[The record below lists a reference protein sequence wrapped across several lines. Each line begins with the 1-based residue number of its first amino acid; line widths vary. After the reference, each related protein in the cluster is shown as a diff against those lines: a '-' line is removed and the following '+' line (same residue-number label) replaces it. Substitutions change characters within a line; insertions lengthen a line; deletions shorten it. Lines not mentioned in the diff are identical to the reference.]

1 MRLNLPNFITLL
13 RIALVPVFVA
23 MVFAFD
29 TSDVY
34 GRWLVVAAFIALIL
48 TDSID
53 GQIAR
58 RRNLITNLGKLLDP
72 IADKFLLGGA
82 LISLSLLGRIDWW
95 VTALILIRELGIT
108 AYRLIVARR
117 RVLAASTGGKVKT
130 VLQSVA
136 IGFYL
141 SPLSVLLSW
150 VDIVQLVIL
159 YAALISTWSTGLQY
173 LIAERKLVK
182 SQKQG

>member
-1 MRLNLPNFITLL
+1 MPINLPNSITIV
-13 RIALVPVFVA
+13 RIALVPLFIW
-23 MVFAFD
+23 MLFALD
-29 TSDVY
+29 SANAWA
-34 GRWLVVAAFIALIL
+34 RWATVAAFIALIV

-72 IADKFLLGGA
+72 IADKVLLGGA

-95 VTALILIRELGIT
+95 ITILILIREFGIT
-108 AYRLIVARR
+108 IYRLLVANRK
-117 RVLAASTGGKVKT
+117 VLAASSSGKVKT

-141 SPLSVLLSW
+141 SPLADLLTP
-150 VDIVQLVIL
+150 VATIQAVIL
-159 YAALISTWSTGLQY
+159 YAALISTLASGVQY
-173 LIAERKLVK
+173 LNAERKAK
-182 SQKQG
+182 